1 MAEWTPTTVN
11 TIKFTGEYGKLKDMG
26 FKFQKL
32 YASNYMQWHNEAT
45 ELRVWKKGTEVTY
58 ERLTGAEGTLLQ
70 MIQDNV
76 PFTVRNDMY
85 GKKGKKLIT
94 IIRNKATLELSADTR
109 PYYEQEKRRGP
120 LWEDTGKTFEGVW
133 SIEIIKYDTMVMLQ
147 DMLRRGWVEVKT
159 IETDVF
165 LSSVEELTEEV

>member
-1 MAEWTPTTVN
+1 MAEWTPTAVN

-26 FKFQKL
+26 FTFQKL
-32 YASNYMQWHNEAT
+32 YASNYMQWHHEAT
-45 ELRVWKKGTEVTY
+45 ELRVWKKGAEVTY

-76 PFTVRNDMY
+76 PFTVRNGIKD
-85 GKKGKKLIT
+85 KKVIT

-109 PYYEQEKRRGP
+109 PYYLQEKSRGP
-120 LWEDTGKTFEGVW
+120 LWEDSGKTFEGVW

-165 LSSVEELTEEV
+165 LPSVEELTEEV